1 MTGLSIMSGAA
12 SAGSTA
18 MQYQAQRQQ
27 AQAEQYFADY
37 NSGQAASTADSIFR
51 DARENARRSALAEDR
66 YMGALRARTAAGGAV
81 MEGTP
86 EIVERD
92 AAREFDTQVEDLMKR
107 AANDAAAVLRQAEIG
122 QYQARQAASG
132 YRQAATGTL
141 LSGAA
146 SLGSIASN
154 WHAYSER
161 QNAYSKLLP
170 GIQTPGL

>member
-1 MTGLSIMSGAA
+1 MSGAA
-12 SAGSTA
+12 SAGSTY

-37 NSGQAASTADSIFR
+37 NSGQAATVADSMMR
-51 DARENARRSALAEDR
+51 DARENGRRAALAEDR

-86 EIVERD
+86 EVVERD
-92 AAREFDTQVEDLMKR
+92 AAREFDTQVEDLMRR

-132 YRQAATGTL
+132 YRQGATGSL

-154 WHAYSER
+154 WYSYSEKS
-161 QNAYSKLLP
+161 NAYNDLLSGFKAAGTKKP
-170 GIQTPGL
+170 GV